1 MRCCAMGRSSSSPKP
16 GKPRDRRPNPAPK
29 RSDALGREQTTA
41 PILLHAAN
49 QWLTAISTEPPCI
62 QLTPSSAERARR
74 ERNRR
79 KAVIRPRIHEPS
91 GRSRVSPPAAL
102 PRPFPDLL
110 RRHCSHD
117 CHLGIHWGLCYFWR
131 GNFAVIA
138 GATREENKRRCSRS
152 RSSLPSSVYSPSSP
166 CCCDCYSGAS
176 GGNTD

>member
-1 MRCCAMGRSSSSPKP
+1 VA
-16 GKPRDRRPNPAPK
+16 
-29 RSDALGREQTTA
+29 QTTPRA
-41 PILLHAAN
+41 SGSIRYPAYHLVVTLDCCGALALREPWSRTLPAFLPWNFLIDRLAA
-49 QWLTAISTEPPCI
+49 QDRESDPRHLVG
-62 QLTPSSAERARR
+62 ERHGPNINYRHQPLAVVRR
-74 ERNRR
+74 NRFKVAYRR
-79 KAVIRPRIHEPS
+79 KAVIRPRVHETS

-152 RSSLPSSVYSPSSP
+152 RSSLP
-166 CCCDCYSGAS
+166 
-176 GGNTD
+176 